1 MITLTWEYDELYSCP
16 LTLLLDEFPVGRSR
30 AYVVVQSLNYRVNIL
45 RRGSSYREVSN
56 VPSLFDAAPVLE
68 ACRAISKGVD
78 PRSVSDPL
86 VRVVA
91 TSFFYGGFGVF
102 VDTAEGETI
111 PLQLEMASPHLY
123 LYYQRPGGD
132 SLDLDTWVRVGAF
145 LRSGFES
152 LVSDLCGRKIEC
164 RGGAYLVCGA
174 RGCLVVS
181 RHEILGEG
189 RQRIFVD
196 NTPMRHVVKI

>member
-1 MITLTWEYDELYSCP
+1 MITLTWKYDELYSCP

-45 RRGSSYREVSN
+45 RRGGSYREVSN
-56 VPSLFDAAPVLE
+56 VPKLFDAELVLE
-68 ACRAISKGVD
+68 ACRAVSRGID
-78 PRSVSDPL
+78 PKSISDPL

-111 PLQLEMASPHLY
+111 PLQLEMVSPHFY
-123 LYYQRPGGD
+123 LYYERSRGD
-132 SLDLDTWVRVGAF
+132 SLDLDTWVRVGAH
-145 LRSGFES
+145 LRSGFDS
-152 LVSDLCGRKIEC
+152 IVYDLCGRKMEC
-164 RGGAYLVCGA
+164 RGGTYLVCGS

-181 RHEILGEG
+181 RQEFPGED
-189 RQRIFVD
+189 RPRIFVD
-196 NTPMRHVVKI
+196 NAPMRHVVKI